1 MYLNEYKSIE
11 THWVALCVIA
21 LITLKLS
28 IFQKKLKNSQLKN
41 KQTEKAK
48 QNTTATTITDIRND
62 KNNTDQIF

>member
-28 IFQKKLKNSQLKN
+28 IFQKKLKNSQPKN

-48 QNTTATTITDIRND
+48 NTTATTITDIRND